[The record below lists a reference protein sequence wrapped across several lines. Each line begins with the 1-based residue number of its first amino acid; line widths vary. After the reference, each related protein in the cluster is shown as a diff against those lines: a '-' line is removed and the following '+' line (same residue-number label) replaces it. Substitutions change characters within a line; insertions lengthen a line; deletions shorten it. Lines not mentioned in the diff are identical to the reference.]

1 MSQEIEIEF
10 KNMLTKEEFET
21 LIEHFQIE
29 ESQFHIQHN
38 HYFDTVDQQLR
49 QLKSGLR
56 IRQLENYNE
65 LTLKEPA
72 RGIAL
77 TETTDR
83 LSDEQ
88 VQSILIEGTPIPALE
103 VADRLHA
110 FEVSLNEL
118 QRIGTLSTTRAEINY
133 NGGLLVFDHSLYAD
147 QEDYE
152 LEYEVVDE
160 EEGKMIFLALLN
172 ELAIPVRP
180 AQKKL
185 ARFMKALK
193 RLEE

>member
-160 EEGKMIFLALLN
+160 EEGKTIFLALLN

>member
-72 RGIAL
+72 KGIAL

-103 VADRLHA
+103 VEGRLHA
-110 FEVSLNEL
+110 LEVSLNEL

-160 EEGKMIFLALLN
+160 EEGKKIFFALLN

>member
-103 VADRLHA
+103 VEGRLHA

-152 LEYEVVDE
+152 LEYEAVDE